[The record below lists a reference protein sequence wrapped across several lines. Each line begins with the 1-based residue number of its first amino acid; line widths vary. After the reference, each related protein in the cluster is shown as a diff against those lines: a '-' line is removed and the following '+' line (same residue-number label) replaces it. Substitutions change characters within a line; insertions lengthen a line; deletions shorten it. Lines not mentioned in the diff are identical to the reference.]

1 MLKQE
6 QIRRPTNQSAQER
19 AFKAIQWPKNQIL
32 KPPNNTTFD
41 SLNNLPPNYIS
52 THYMLHGPQMQIL
65 RFRWCIYLR
74 RSSNDWNWI
83 LDILN
88 PEYSTYGTT
97 LGSPLHDL
105 YSDDLCP
112 DDLCL
117 DDLCPDDLCYD
128 DLCPNDRYI
137 NFETSKRKPSL
148 RLNTAFL

>member
-1 MLKQE
+1 MLQTVQTKKMAKTSDWQTAKTVLSQPCWNENKSDGQQTNLHRKELSKQS
-6 QIRRPTNQSAQER
+6 NDLKS
-19 AFKAIQWPKNQIL
+19 NS
-32 KPPNNTTFD
+32 KPPNNIAFD
-41 SLNNLPPNYIS
+41 SLNNLPFNN
-52 THYMLHGPQMQIL
+52 
-65 RFRWCIYLR
+65 
-74 RSSNDWNWI
+74 SNDWKWI
-83 LDILN
+83 SDILN